1 MIKLNEHLNKIKTFC
16 DFTIEY
22 DRSNKTYL
30 FNNQY
35 IDDIDCI
42 EFEAVIKK
50 LQSELIDVC
59 NDVKKPQ
66 NYLKAILKEIEKI
79 AVWYEKERINR
90 FENFQ
95 KLLPIIVDSANNKIR
110 GAKSKY
116 TVEQIR
122 LCTDAVDPN
131 SDEILFYLILNKS
144 NTKNYRVKGDFE
156 KVKLHYVVTQYFK
169 SIYSLIEYLLMLND
183 LEKQYGIEDF
193 NQFRPLPK
201 PQLKCNINLSKIE
214 TANLFKAFF
223 DTGYFYFDI
232 TNEKQ
237 SKRAKI
243 QFIENNFNYINQ
255 HGKLSLIGNLVK
267 EFHDMDHF
275 VETENQIKIVQ
286 TLIDKL
292 LEMQKTLEN
301 NVQKK
306 TVKKFAGN
314 SLKN

>member
-1 MIKLNEHLNKIKTFC
+1 MIKLNEHITKIKTFC

-22 DRSNKTYL
+22 DRSNRTYL

-35 IDDIDCI
+35 IDDINCI
-42 EFEAVIKK
+42 EFEASIEEFKN
-50 LQSELIDVC
+50 ELIDVC

-66 NYLKAILKEIEKI
+66 NYLKVFLKEIEKI

-95 KLLPIIVDSANNKIR
+95 KLSPIIVDSTNNKIR
-110 GAKSKY
+110 EAKSKY

-131 SDEILFYLILNKS
+131 SDEMLFYLILNKS
-144 NTKNYRVKGDFE
+144 NTKNYKVIGDFE
-156 KVKLHYVVTQYFK
+156 RVKLHYVVTQYFK
-169 SIYSLIEYLLMLND
+169 SIYCLVEYLLMLND
-183 LEKQYGIEDF
+183 AEEQYGIEDF

-223 DTGYFYFDI
+223 ETGYFYFDI
-232 TNEKQ
+232 TNETQ
-237 SKRAKI
+237 YKRSKI

-255 HGKLSLIGNLVK
+255 HGKLSHIGNLVK
-267 EFHDMDHF
+267 EFKDIDSF
-275 VETENQIKIVQ
+275 SEVENQIKIVQ

-292 LEMQKTLEN
+292 NEIQKSLEN
-301 NVQKK
+301 KVQKK

-314 SLKN
+314 SLEN